1 MAENRIH
8 FGSVKT
14 ERGLDGIIEV
24 SVTETV
30 NLSRASKSLLGSLKR
45 ALRNGVAPVED
56 NSQGKL
62 ATLYRI
68 MCDRFDMPM
77 AFLSKSSSEVV
88 VYNHSKKLLEEFNAM
103 HMISGSKT
111 RVLAFNSYF
120 KDYTTRVGEIALT
133 ELIARHRPVDS
144 EKLEQALLLIKE
156 GAKIHFEPTRV
167 HP

>member
-1 MAENRIH
+1 MAEKRIH

-14 ERGLDGIIEV
+14 DRGLDGIIEV
-24 SVTETV
+24 SVTETI
-30 NLSRASKSLLGSLKR
+30 NLNKVSKSLAGSLKR

-56 NSQGKL
+56 SSQGKL

-68 MCDRFDMPM
+68 VCDKFDMPM

-88 VYNHSKKLLEEFNAM
+88 VYNYSEELLEEFNAM

-111 RVLAFNSYF
+111 RVLAFNNYF
-120 KDYTTRVGEIALT
+120 KDYNTRVTQVALT
-133 ELIARHRPVDS
+133 ELVARHRPVDS
-144 EKLEQALLLIKE
+144 EKLEQALLLIKQ
-156 GAKIHFEPTRV
+156 GAKISFEPHQL